1 MKWFPNFFKKK
12 SSEYYSDK
20 SDLEWDAFICYARGE
35 KYFLESKF
43 EEALEF
49 FDNALE
55 KGFKKKD
62 IFEFRGICLQSLGY
76 EFDAI
81 EDFNKAILISP
92 DNCHLYYHRAL
103 SKDAIF
109 NYQGEVED
117 IEKAIELSKK
127 DTSLNIQYTKDAVI
141 NGYQNGIIG
150 MYEITLFR
158 AKSRLEF
165 EIKEREKRNEE
176 KLKHIKRR

>member
-1 MKWFPNFFKKK
+1 MKWLSIFFKKK
-12 SSEYYSDK
+12 PSEYYSDK

-35 KYFLESKF
+35 KYFLESEF
-43 EEALEF
+43 DEALKL
-49 FDNALE
+49 FDKAVE
-55 KGFKKKD
+55 KGFEKKD
-62 IFEFRGICLQSLGY
+62 IFEFRGLCLQSLGY

-81 EDFNKAILISP
+81 EDFNKAIMFSP
-92 DNCHLYYHRAL
+92 DNCHLYYNRAL
-103 SKDAIF
+103 SKEAIF
-109 NYQGEVED
+109 DYQGEIED

-127 DTSLNIQYTKDAVI
+127 DSPLNRQYNKDAII

-150 MYEITLFR
+150 MYEISLFS

-165 EIKEREKRNEE
+165 EIKEKEKRIEE